1 MQKSRGSVAKRRRNA
16 RQKAMQALYQWDFD
30 ADTQSI
36 SHIVDQFCDLQN
48 MDKVDVEYF
57 RELFYYAAKN
67 LQAIDEQ
74 ITSYLD
80 RPMERLD
87 PVEKSVL
94 RIACAELRSR
104 LDTPYKVV
112 VNEAVE
118 VAKLFGAEDGH
129 KFVNGIADKLA
140 ADIRTIEYKPAD
152 RTPHDKPDVPREKS
166 PVTQSETPDLPAD
179 KSDAPGNKPDEQG
192 QSEESEQSDTADSR
206 GDSAEAFAGKPERD
220 HSSATGAEK

>member
-74 ITSYLD
+74 IAPHLD

-118 VAKLFGAEDGH
+118 VAKLFGAEEGH

-140 ADIRTIEYKPAD
+140 ADIRTIEYKPVD
-152 RTPHDKPDVPREKS
+152 RTPPREKPDTRGEAHLETQGPPKDNTPDASGDKTVPADKPDSQSSKAPEK
-166 PVTQSETPDLPAD
+166 
-179 KSDAPGNKPDEQG
+179 
-192 QSEESEQSDTADSR
+192 
-206 GDSAEAFAGKPERD
+206 
-220 HSSATGAEK
+220 

>member
-30 ADTQSI
+30 TEAQSI
-36 SHIVDQFCDLQN
+36 THIVDQFCDMQN

-67 LQAIDEQ
+67 LSTIDEL
-74 ITSYLD
+74 IEPYLD

-94 RIACAELRSR
+94 RIACAELTSR

-118 VAKLFGAEDGH
+118 VCKLFGAEEGH
-129 KFVNGIADKLA
+129 KFVNGIVDKLA
-140 ADIRTIEYKPAD
+140 ANIRQIEYNKENA
-152 RTPHDKPDVPREKS
+152 RRGQDKKEPDTKGQDTKGQDTKS
-166 PVTQSETPDLPAD
+166 QDTNGPETSANV
-179 KSDAPGNKPDEQG
+179 SDAASGTD
-192 QSEESEQSDTADSR
+192 SD
-206 GDSAEAFAGKPERD
+206 
-220 HSSATGAEK
+220 